1 VIDRLNVSLPGVP
14 VIVSP
19 LNGFTEGDCSSTGT
33 YGQPNTVG
41 LADWA
46 AAGHMAYRGP
56 DTGPL
61 DHTQL
66 ISDNCHLNEKG
77 ELFVGAQLVAF
88 FDPPDTEAPSAPT
101 NLRATVSG
109 DDVTLTWGAASDNV
123 GVTGYVVKRNGAD
136 IATVTGL
143 TYLDVDV
150 AAAVTHTYTV
160 HAKDAAG
167 NQSVASNGVDVLI
180 ADTTPPTVSIDA
192 PAGGTTV
199 SGTVTVTMT
208 ATDNVAVSS
217 VQLEVDGATVATLTT
232 APYNHAWDTTTVAN
246 GTHTLTAVATD
257 SAGNATTSAAVSV
270 TVDNTVPAGQFTASA
285 YTATVGQVITFTDAH
300 TGSHRRTITYGDGNT
315 KSGRTQTFTKAYTA
329 AGTYLVTLATKDITT
344 GAAVTLE
351 LTVTITTTSTATS
364 HMR

>member
-1 VIDRLNVSLPGVP
+1 VSSVQLEVDGATVAPLPPAPYHHPCDTPTLANGTHTLTAVATDSAGNATTSAA
-14 VIVSP
+14 VSV
-19 LNGFTEGDCSSTGT
+19 TVD
-33 YGQPNTVG
+33 NTVP
-41 LADWA
+41 A
-46 AAGHMAYRGP
+46 
-56 DTGPL
+56 
-61 DHTQL
+61 
-66 ISDNCHLNEKG
+66 
-77 ELFVGAQLVAF
+77 
-88 FDPPDTEAPSAPT
+88 
-101 NLRATVSG
+101 
-109 DDVTLTWGAASDNV
+109 
-123 GVTGYVVKRNGAD
+123 
-136 IATVTGL
+136 
-143 TYLDVDV
+143 
-150 AAAVTHTYTV
+150 
-160 HAKDAAG
+160 
-167 NQSVASNGVDVLI
+167 